1 MSFGLGIS
9 FGRLCRMEKLRKEL
23 EPPKPDYE
31 TEDWMFWERDRGIEG
46 VYKGCFPIF
55 REES

>member
-1 MSFGLGIS
+1 
-9 FGRLCRMEKLRKEL
+9 MEKLRKEL